1 MLSFIKDPIN
11 NKEMNNDSNNLNKER
26 ISEYFGIRQQ
36 SQNVLRTLCAGRNFF
51 VIKNEER

>member
-36 SQNVLRTLCAGRNFF
+36 PQNVLRTLCVQVGIFL
-51 VIKNEER
+51 

>member
-51 VIKNEER
+51 VIKNEDR